1 MSIIKDFFYNLSWRC
16 AKENDLLDITW
27 ALCQA
32 SETFKLLFLN
42 FFFPTVK
49 FNKINCFERE
59 MRKDNS
65 RADFF
70 IENDGQIF
78 VVECKIGDRNHH
90 FEQYT
95 KTYNIYKEHLG
106 YIVNYN
112 DFPRNGFEVKTW
124 QQFYNFIENNIPE
137 NEEEIIIFEAYLEYL
152 KSVCGIIK
160 ITKKMELNGIY
171 SLYCFN
177 VILKSVIERTTDK
190 FELSFYHTDF
200 QKSYY
205 GYKFKVTSPNKT
217 DIWLH
222 IGLEFKWESPIIMIG
237 VWDRD
242 GWGKPFADVL
252 TECKKEYSGLY
263 AQKNYKEDNFYYF
276 ETSKQFSEEF
286 GKAKDVEQQKELLCK
301 FVDEVVE
308 FYVNS

>member
-16 AKENDLLDITW
+16 AKENDLSDITW
-27 ALCQA
+27 TLCQA

-59 MRKDNS
+59 TTKDDS

-70 IENDGQIF
+70 IENAGQIF

-95 KTYNIYKEHLG
+95 KAYNIYKEHLG

-124 QQFYNFIENNIPE
+124 RQFYDFIENNMPE
-137 NEEEIIIFEAYLEYL
+137 NKEEKVIFEAYLEYL
-152 KSVCGIIK
+152 KNVCGITK
-160 ITKKMELNGIY
+160 ITKKMELNNIY

-190 FELSFYHTDF
+190 FELSFYNTDF
-200 QKSYY
+200 HESRY
-205 GYKFKVTSPNKT
+205 GYKFKVQSPNKI
-217 DIWLH
+217 DIWLS
-222 IGLEFKWESPIIMIG
+222 IGLWFNSENPIIAVE
-237 VWDRD
+237 VWNRE
-242 GWGKPFADVL
+242 GWGKPFADIL
-252 TECKKEYSGLY
+252 AEGKKEYNGQY
-263 AQKNYKEDNFYYF
+263 AKKNYKEDACYYF
-276 ETSKQFSEEF
+276 ETSEKFNQEFKQTID
-286 GKAKDVEQQKELLCK
+286 AEQQKELLCR